1 LKREGG
7 GVVESEEELGPF
19 ISNFYKILFMSSAG
33 PVDNKLLEHIPQ
45 TVTPEMNEKLTRPFT
60 GQEVKE
66 ALDSIGDLKA
76 PGPDGMPAVFYKKFW
91 QTMGA
96 KVQEEVL
103 DVLNGGAMPIGWNET
118 TIVLIPKVKNPERIT
133 EYRPINLCNVLYK
146 LISKVLANRLKAI
159 LPEIISPTQ
168 SAFVP
173 GRMIT
178 DNVLL
183 AYEITHLMHT
193 KKGGHDGLVA
203 IKLDMSKAYDR
214 VEWDFLEQMM
224 VRMGFAPTGY
234 M

>member
-76 PGPDGMPAVFYKKFW
+76 PGPDGMPAVFYKRFW
-91 QTMGA
+91 DIIGDRVT
-96 KVQEEVL
+96 EEVL
-103 DVLNGGAMPIGWNET
+103 QVLNGGELPADWNET
-118 TIVLIPKVKNPERIT
+118 CVALIPKVKNPDCIKNM
-133 EYRPINLCNVLYK
+133 RPISLCNVVYK
-146 LISKVLANRLKAI
+146 IISKVLAKRLKVL
-159 LPEIISPTQ
+159 LPEIISPAQ

-173 GRMIT
+173 GRLLT

-183 AYEITHLMHT
+183 AYEVIHYMRN
-193 KKGGHDGLVA
+193 KRQGKEA
-203 IKLDMSKAYDR
+203 
-214 VEWDFLEQMM
+214 
-224 VRMGFAPTGY
+224 FAAVS
-234 M
+234 